1 MPCGRLRGEEGT
13 GRRQVYRRPQHIVV
27 VGSRA
32 KIDWAAVSVAK
43 LDWARLVLHL
53 RGPYLPL
60 FLCQMVP
67 LSITDSTINTVLYC
81 IAQGGIRENL
91 NTYYTLCT
99 KQGS

>member
-1 MPCGRLRGEEGT
+1 VPCGRLRGEEGT

-67 LSITDSTINTVLYC
+67 LSITDSTINAVLTKVGSKKTC
-81 IAQGGIRENL
+81 
-91 NTYYTLCT
+91 TLITPCT